1 MNFLNFSLL
10 VDAVV
15 EVADDCISR
24 QLERILRVDI
34 EASTEEDVHN
44 LLAFYDE
51 GGSGCYAI
59 KFPSG
64 SNFQASK
71 KELDHLL
78 SDCVLSLNEINEGK
92 HIAPVEEKAFLA
104 QWSNMLKD
112 KVSGK
117 MTDSLGIL
125 LKHSKETMEMEVGA
139 SNALA
144 EINVSTDKT
153 HTFPKF
159 K

>member
-24 QLERILRVDI
+24 QLERILLVEI
-34 EASTEEDVHN
+34 EASTEEDVYN

-59 KFPSG
+59 KFSSG

-78 SDCVLSLNEINEGK
+78 SDSVLSLNEINKEK
-92 HIAPVEEKAFLA
+92 HIAPVDEKALLA

-117 MTDSLGIL
+117 MSDSLGIL